1 MAIIV
6 GHYASLP
13 YHKLHIS
20 AQLSCLFVS
29 NCCITKLHPALI
41 LLARMPGHQGL
52 RCDLQ
57 DADSAAGAQSQLDSI
72 YTC

>member
-6 GHYASLP
+6 GHSGSLP
-13 YHKLHIS
+13 NHKLHIS

-29 NCCITKLHPALI
+29 NCITKLHPALI
-41 LLARMPGHQGL
+41 LLASMPAHQDL

-57 DADSAAGAQSQLDSI
+57 DADSAAGARSRLDSI